1 MINIKY
7 LFDDI
12 YMVMMKKQTIF
23 EILLH
28 LSFLLIVF
36 LLIVIFYWDTIKRN
50 ILKTA
55 RCKITLDNSDNQ
67 FNVRIDEIEE
77 LLIAQW

>member
-28 LSFLLIVF
+28 LSFILIVF
-36 LLIVIFYWDTIKRN
+36 LLIVIRYFEP
-50 ILKTA
+50 IL
-55 RCKITLDNSDNQ
+55 RRQ
-67 FNVRIDEIEE
+67 FESVISFRLPADFLNDDINTCI
-77 LLIAQW
+77 L

>member
-23 EILLH
+23 EIVLH
-28 LSFLLIVF
+28 LSFILIVF

-55 RCKITLDNSDNQ
+55 
-67 FNVRIDEIEE
+67 
-77 LLIAQW
+77 